1 MAHATHIGR
10 IGALAVALGIG
21 TALASAPC
29 IASAQPSDT
38 SASSSGAASSKRTPN
53 AAAQDS
59 ATSPASSA
67 ETKPATK
74 SASGKRPVG
83 RVNPARKPVVRERL
97 TSSSSASVTS
107 SAGAAAAA
115 PVPATAEAA
124 SVTTVSVTTVSA
136 PARGAVSARTAR
148 QAPPLAAAAPNLGSL
163 SAAVQVLTSTLAS
176 LLGAGGGGTPPAAP
190 VLWSMLAAARDEFQR
205 ITGIGYIAAGAVST
219 DGQTMSPNLLVNP
232 GAELGDTAGFGNS
245 TVAVPGWTLTGTP
258 TVVQYG
264 ELRNAWPVGLSFAWP
279 SLPAIISFPGVNAAP
294 PDGGNQFFG
303 GGDVATSSLSQT
315 VDLSAAGTEIDG
327 GAVAFN
333 LSGYLGGYLLDPS
346 FTTVNV
352 TFLDQ
357 NQLYLGSSS
366 IGPVSNLDRWGQTGF
381 RQRTSTGVIPVGARS
396 AQVTV
401 TFHDLN
407 PVFFGFTARYNNAYA
422 DNLSF
427 TIGADVPAPAAPQPP
442 ASTVGQLDHVFLVYM
457 ENKGYNSIVG
467 SPNAPF
473 LNSLINAY
481 GFANNYYGVT
491 HPSLPNYYAIAGG
504 QVYGKTYNCE
514 SVCID
519 DPNNLAFNIDRAGK
533 TWAAYAQSMP
543 VGQPLVSSGDYS
555 TDQTPWPAFAG
566 IGDNQA
572 YAAEHIF
579 TLDQMA
585 VDLQSEAT
593 TPDFVWFAPN
603 EDSNGEGPVDGLSGV
618 AHFLLGQI
626 DPRHQYNVPALDE
639 FLQQNVPTVLNS
651 EAWATTKSVLI
662 VTFDEDNNNITL
674 GIGNEGNHVVTVVI
688 PSPLAV
694 SEGGM
699 RGGAFVV
706 TDRYDHYSTL
716 RTIEDALGLPT
727 MTNNDKYAT
736 PLNGFWTGQ
745 TANSGSDSLV

>member
-1 MAHATHIGR
+1 MTATVP
-10 IGALAVALGIG
+10 AAAVAPHLGSINDVVQG
-21 TALASAPC
+21 
-29 IASAQPSDT
+29 IT
-38 SASSSGAASSKRTPN
+38 SA
-53 AAAQDS
+53 
-59 ATSPASSA
+59 
-67 ETKPATK
+67 
-74 SASGKRPVG
+74 
-83 RVNPARKPVVRERL
+83 
-97 TSSSSASVTS
+97 
-107 SAGAAAAA
+107 
-115 PVPATAEAA
+115 
-124 SVTTVSVTTVSA
+124 
-136 PARGAVSARTAR
+136 
-148 QAPPLAAAAPNLGSL
+148 
-163 SAAVQVLTSTLAS
+163 LAS
-176 LLGAGGGGTPPAAP
+176 LLGAGHGWTPPSAP
-190 VLWSMLAAARDEFQR
+190 MLWSMLAAAREEFRR
-205 ITGIGYIAAGAVST
+205 ITGFGYVPAGAVTTS
-219 DGQTMSPNLLVNP
+219 GQAMSPNLLVNP

-264 ELRNAWPVGLSFAWP
+264 ELRNAWPIGLSFAWP
-279 SLPAIISFPGVNAAP
+279 SLPAIISFPGINAAP
-294 PDGGNQFFG
+294 PNGGNQFFG
-303 GGDVATSSLSQT
+303 GGNVATSGLSQT
-315 VDLSAAGTEIDG
+315 VDLSSAGAQIDSG
-327 GAVAFN
+327 TTPFN

-346 FTTVNV
+346 YTTVKV

-357 NQLYLGSSS
+357 NKLYLGSST
-366 IGPVSNLDRWGQTGF
+366 IGPVTNLDRWGQTGF
-381 RQRTSTGVIPVGARS
+381 QERTSTGIVPVGTRS

-401 TFHDLN
+401 TFHDFN
-407 PVFFGFTARYNNAYA
+407 PVVFGFTARYNNAYA

-427 TIGADVPAPAAPQPP
+427 TIGDNLPTPADPQPP

-457 ENKGYNSIVG
+457 ENKGYNDIVG

-473 LNSLINAY
+473 LNSLINGY

-504 QVYGKTYNCE
+504 QVFGKTYNCE
-514 SVCID
+514 SVCIN

-543 VGQPLVSSGDYS
+543 VGQPLVSTGNYS

-572 YAAEHIF
+572 YAAAHIF

-585 VDLQSEAT
+585 TDLQSAST
-593 TPDFVWFAPN
+593 TPNFVWFAPD
-603 EDSNGEGPVDGLSGV
+603 EDSNGEGPVSGISGV
-618 AHFLLGQI
+618 AHFVFGQL
-626 DPRHQYNVPALDE
+626 DPRHQYNVAALDQ
-639 FLQQNVPTVLNS
+639 FLQQTVPTVMNS
-651 EAWATTKSVLI
+651 EAWATTKSALI
-662 VTFDEDNNNITL
+662 ITFDEDNNNITL

-699 RGGAFVV
+699 RAGAFVV

-736 PLNGFWTGQ
+736 PLNGFWTGSTGSSSAQ
-745 TANSGSDSLV
+745 TVV